1 MSPKPHL
8 ILVVDI
14 EDVVLLDFGLQLH
27 ATDTTHAQIV
37 SEEINIMALV
47 AATKVAYT
55 TGREGGMGGREGG
68 REGGEEREG
77 WQEGEREGEREGGG
91 REGGREGENFHKNEP
106 QPRIYVLGS
115 TL

>member
-37 SEEINIMALV
+37 SKEINIMALV
-47 AATKVAYT
+47 AAAKVAYT
-55 TGREGGMGGREGG
+55 TGREGGWEGG
-68 REGGEEREG
+68 REGWRD
-77 WQEGEREGEREGGG
+77 GG
-91 REGGREGENFHKNEP
+91 REEERGKG
-106 QPRIYVLGS
+106 VLH
-115 TL
+115 TYKLKT

>member
-1 MSPKPHL
+1 VVYTHREWSLEHL

-55 TGREGGMGGREGG
+55 TGDSQQVAAAAVEIVKHVHRPAIDPHGVLHVVDEVVKQQPLLLHHM
-68 REGGEEREG
+68 EEE
-77 WQEGEREGEREGGG
+77 
-91 REGGREGENFHKNEP
+91 HTSL
-106 QPRIYVLGS
+106 V
-115 TL
+115 